1 MKKIAYLFAAFILAG
16 CGGSTQMVQN
26 ARIGDDANAKGYQEV
41 MRIKADCSSC
51 ASGGQS
57 LTINGAS
64 YTSDVAI
71 KCCIAQSRIDTNAA
85 IKKVYIHRILD
96 ERSPE
101 SGIKFVS
108 KKGAKMLYSK
118 ERLEGLFYLFLQ
130 DELLNRGIMVVDGQ
144 VSPYTYRVDFAFTD
158 YAATYSASSQYLSAA
173 MKGKLGIKNINKTRV
188 LNIGTRQDVRK
199 LKASGIQ
206 DFDLYI
212 YLLVKQAANKA
223 AEEISKL

>member
-1 MKKIAYLFAAFILAG
+1 MKNFILLFAAFLFTG
-16 CGGSTQMVQN
+16 CFGLFDSSPEVAQTES
-26 ARIGDDANAKGYQEV
+26 NAKGYKEV

-85 IKKVYIHRILD
+85 IKKVYIHKIAD
-96 ERSPE
+96 ERATD
-101 SGIKFVS
+101 SGIKFIS
-108 KKGAKMLYSK
+108 KNGAKMLYSK

-130 DELLNRGIMVVDGQ
+130 DELLNRGIMVVDSQ
-144 VSPYTYRVDFAFTD
+144 TSPYTYRVDFAFTD

-173 MKGKLGIKNINKTRV
+173 MRGKLGVKNINKTRV

-199 LKASGIQ
+199 LKAGGIQ

-212 YLLVKQAANKA
+212 HLLVKQAANKA

>member
-1 MKKIAYLFAAFILAG
+1 MKKLAYLFAAFILAG

-26 ARIGDDANAKGYQEV
+26 ARIGGDANAKGYQEV

-130 DELLNRGIMVVDGQ
+130 IYFLIPTKSLINQ
-144 VSPYTYRVDFAFTD
+144 
-158 YAATYSASSQYLSAA
+158 QL
-173 MKGKLGIKNINKTRV
+173 KGKGNLS
-188 LNIGTRQDVRK
+188 L
-199 LKASGIQ
+199 LPLPYS
-206 DFDLYI
+206 LYHR
-212 YLLVKQAANKA
+212 AAKVA
-223 AEEISKL
+223 

>member
-1 MKKIAYLFAAFILAG
+1 MKNFVLLFAAFLFTG
-16 CGGSTQMVQN
+16 CFGLFESSPEVAQTEGG
-26 ARIGDDANAKGYQEV
+26 NAKGYKEV

-118 ERLEGLFYLFLQ
+118 ERLESLFYLFLQ

-144 VSPYTYRVDFAFTD
+144 ASPYTYRVDFAFTD
-158 YAATYSASSQYLSAA
+158 YAATYIASSQYLSAA
-173 MKGKLGIKNINKTRV
+173 MRGKLGVKNINKTRV

-199 LKASGIQ
+199 LKAGGIQ